1 MPECHREAEE
11 DPGMGSRKCGVTFF
25 RQNYHTDH
33 RLEGLDARLKH
44 KSKQK
49 PGLAWICDLQ
59 EHVCQVFD
67 VHYSFPSSE
76 RIPHLPYMLLI
87 RFRHYYAFPFSLI
100 FILFIPRKGA
110 ASKQQLRPTSTV
122 AILGVLGSSMVPD
135 GIEQVLALYPGH
147 CLMIATSACKAGCI

>member
-1 MPECHREAEE
+1 MPECHKETEE

-25 RQNYHTDH
+25 CQNYHTGH
-33 RLEGLDARLKH
+33 HLEGLEARLKQ

-49 PGLAWICDLQ
+49 SELAWVCDLQ
-59 EHVCQVFD
+59 EHVCQVFN
-67 VHYSFPSSE
+67 VYYSFPSSE

-100 FILFIPRKGA
+100 FILFIPGKGA
-110 ASKQQLRPTSTV
+110 ASKQQLRLTSTAAV
-122 AILGVLGSSMVPD
+122 LGVLGSSMVPG
-135 GIEQVLALYPGH
+135 GIEQVLALCPGH